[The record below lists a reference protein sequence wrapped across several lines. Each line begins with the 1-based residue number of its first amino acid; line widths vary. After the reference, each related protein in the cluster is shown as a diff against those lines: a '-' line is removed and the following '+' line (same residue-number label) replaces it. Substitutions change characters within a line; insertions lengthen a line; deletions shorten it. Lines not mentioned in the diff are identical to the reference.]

1 MEEGEESEEHEA
13 SGGFINPPMKKLKSF
28 YASKSKKVMKS
39 SLKKIAKKV
48 KKLVADWVSIVT
60 TTWHAVSN
68 KNLQN
73 LGGKKMWFGFP
84 IF

>member
-1 MEEGEESEEHEA
+1 
-13 SGGFINPPMKKLKSF
+13 
-28 YASKSKKVMKS
+28 VMKS
-39 SLKKIAKKV
+39 PLKKIAKKV
-48 KKLVADWVSIVT
+48 KKLVAKWVSIVT
-60 TTWHAVSN
+60 TTWHAISN